1 MTDSRTP
8 SDLVTEVISD
18 LQQSLE
24 DLTHEDQRDDPNVW
38 DAVGDVVQG
47 AAGLLS
53 DAAEMKRKSC
63 GPARGGKE

>member
-8 SDLVTEVISD
+8 SDLVKEAIDD
-18 LQQSLE
+18 LLQALE
-24 DLTHEDQRDDPNVW
+24 DLTDESQRDNPEVW

-53 DAAEMKRKSC
+53 DAARMKR
-63 GPARGGKE
+63 GGAV

>member
-8 SDLVTEVISD
+8 SDLVIEVISD

-47 AAGLLS
+47 AAGLLT
-53 DAAEMKRKSC
+53 DAARLKRE
-63 GPARGGKE
+63 GVTA

>member
-8 SDLVTEVISD
+8 SDLVIEVISD

-38 DAVGDVVQG
+38 
-47 AAGLLS
+47 
-53 DAAEMKRKSC
+53 
-63 GPARGGKE
+63 